1 MRKPIVGG
9 ISLSTEGDD
18 LGGSLAAQGGHVSV
32 SHPHLLAV
40 SCAISSRRGREVGA
54 AAWGI
59 WPGCHC
65 PHWRLAVHGASQCP
79 GDASALA
86 YQRSCDLATRS
97 DAFDAAL

>member
-1 MRKPIVGG
+1 MRKSLVGG
-9 ISLSTEGDD
+9 VSLSTDGDD
-18 LGGSLAAQGGHVSV
+18 LGWTLAAEGGHVSV
-32 SHPHLLAV
+32 SYPHLLAV
-40 SCAISSRRGREVGA
+40 SREISSRRGRAVGA
-54 AAWGI
+54 PPWRI

-97 DAFDAAL
+97 DA